1 MKTRCPACGATTSLD
16 ALLGHSDASQ
26 AFVASLNL
34 TGELANPLV
43 KYLSMFRS
51 DSRDLTF
58 ERVAKLL
65 NEIAP
70 DIVAKKIKRGH
81 HTYPAPIGAWIWAIN
96 TILERRDQGKLQLPF
111 KNHGYLYE
119 VITSYKPEY
128 EQGTAKHRF
137 ALAQESNYVRLGS
150 QLKTDAELAADQTEH
165 ERQKH
170 ERPAISFAE
179 LIKQASEERKAIEAS
194 SLKGIPK
201 EQLFAYVNQNRRD
214 GETHKQCFDR
224 LKAAE
229 LEQASQE
236 QTN

>member
-16 ALLGHSDASQ
+16 ALLGHSEASR
-26 AFVASLNL
+26 AFVAAINL
-34 TGELANPLV
+34 VGDLAKPIIQ
-43 KYLSMFRS
+43 YLGMFRS
-51 DSRDLTF
+51 ENRDLTF
-58 ERVAKLL
+58 ERASKLL
-65 NEIAP
+65 NELAA
-70 DIVAKKIKRGH
+70 DINANQIKRGH
-81 HTYPAPIGAWIWAIN
+81 HFHPAPKAAWIWAIN
-96 TILERRDQGKLQLPF
+96 TIIERRDQGKLQLPF

-119 VITSYKPEY
+119 VLTSYKPEY
-128 EQGTAKHRF
+128 TPVQDSSPRHAATQA
-137 ALAQESNYVRLGS
+137 ALA
-150 QLKTDAELAADQTEH
+150 KTDAERAIAQAEH

-170 ERPAISFAE
+170 ERPAMSFAE

-201 EQLFAYVNQNRRD
+201 EQLFAHVNQNRRD

>member
-1 MKTRCPACGATTSLD
+1 MKTRCPACGATCSLD

-128 EQGTAKHRF
+128 TPVQDSSPRHAATQA
-137 ALAQESNYVRLGS
+137 ALA
-150 QLKTDAELAADQTEH
+150 KTDAERAIAQAEH

-170 ERPAISFAE
+170 ERPAVPFAE

-201 EQLFAYVNQNRRD
+201 EQLFAHVNQNRRD

>member
-1 MKTRCPACGATTSLD
+1 MKTRCPACGATCSLD
-16 ALLGHSDASQ
+16 ALLGHGDAGQ
-26 AFVASLNL
+26 AFIASLNL
-34 TGELANPLV
+34 TGELAKPLV
-43 KYLSMFRS
+43 KYLAMFRS
-51 DSRDLTF
+51 ESRDLTF
-58 ERVAKLL
+58 ERTAKLL

-70 DIVAKKIKRGH
+70 DIVARQIKRGH
-81 HTYPAPIGAWIWAIN
+81 HTFPAPLTAWVWAIN
-96 TILERRDQGKLQLPF
+96 TMLERRDQGKLQLPL

-119 VITSYKPEY
+119 VLTSYKPEY
-128 EQGTAKHRF
+128 APVQDSRPRHAAVQAAH
-137 ALAQESNYVRLGS
+137 A
-150 QLKTDAELAADQTEH
+150 KTDAERAIAQAEH
-165 ERQKH
+165 ERKKH
-170 ERPAISFAE
+170 ERPAVPFAE

-201 EQLFAYVNQNRRD
+201 EQLFAHVNQNRHD

>member
-16 ALLGHSDASQ
+16 ALLGHSEASK
-26 AFVASLNL
+26 AFLAAINL
-34 TGELANPLV
+34 VGDLAKPMIQ
-43 KYLSMFRS
+43 YLGMFRS

-58 ERVAKLL
+58 ERASKLL
-65 NEIAP
+65 NELAA
-70 DIVAKKIKRGH
+70 DINAKQIKRGH
-81 HTYPAPIGAWIWAIN
+81 HFHPAPKAAWIWAIN

-128 EQGTAKHRF
+128 APVQDSKPRSHAAAQA
-137 ALAQESNYVRLGS
+137 ALA
-150 QLKTDAELAADQTEH
+150 KTDAERAIAQAEH

-170 ERPAISFAE
+170 ERPAVSFAE
-179 LIKQASEERKAIEAS
+179 LIKQTNEERKAIEQS
-194 SLKGIPK
+194 SLKNIPQ
-201 EQLFAYVNQNRRD
+201 EQLFAYVVQNKQS

-229 LEQASQE
+229 LEQE
-236 QTN
+236 QGATP

>member
-16 ALLGHSDASQ
+16 ALLGHGDAGQ

-65 NEIAP
+65 NEIVP

-96 TILERRDQGKLQLPF
+96 TILERLDQGKLQLPF

-119 VITSYKPEY
+119 VLTSYKPEY
-128 EQGTAKHRF
+128 TPVQDSSPRHA
-137 ALAQESNYVRLGS
+137 AS
-150 QLKTDAELAADQTEH
+150 QAARAKTDAERAIDQAEH
-165 ERQKH
+165 ERQKLA
-170 ERPAISFAE
+170 RPEVSFSE
-179 LIKQASEERKAIEAS
+179 LIKQANEERKAIEQS
-194 SLKGIPK
+194 SLNNIPQ
-201 EQLFAYVNQNRRD
+201 EQLFAYVNQKRLD

-229 LEQASQE
+229 LEQE
-236 QTN
+236 QGAKE